1 MREKALLPTL
11 LKELRLPTMS
21 RLWEEENKKAVS
33 QGWKPTQYLAQLCEY
48 ELTHRNNQRLKRRMA
63 EARLPKG
70 KSLSSFDFSLTP
82 QINKVQI
89 SAFGSGEIWIESSR
103 NLLIFGPSGAGKTHL
118 AGAIGEKL
126 VESGYRVFFIRTTE
140 LVQKLQTAKQLL
152 TLPSALDKLGKY
164 DCLILDDFG
173 YVQKDQA
180 ETNVLFELICQRY
193 ESKSLLITCNQH
205 FGEWETIFKDKAM
218 AIAAADRLVHHATIL
233 ELNVESYRRRTAL
246 NQIKK
251 EEAKREN

>member
-1 MREKALLPTL
+1 
-11 LKELRLPTMS
+11 
-21 RLWEEENKKAVS
+21 
-33 QGWKPTQYLAQLCEY
+33 
-48 ELTHRNNQRLKRRMA
+48 MA

-89 SAFGSGEIWIESSR
+89 SAFGSGEIWIENSR

-246 NQIKK
+246 NRIKK
-251 EEAKREN
+251 EEAKRES